1 MLEFKEFLET
11 LIQNNVFRIIIVMI
25 IFDTIFGILRAI
37 KERKI
42 NSCVGIDGM
51 IRKARNVIFLIFL
64 FSN

>member
-1 MLEFKEFLET
+1 MLEFKEFLEA

-51 IRKARNVIFLIFL
+51 IRKARNVIFIIFL

>member
-51 IRKARNVIFLIFL
+51 IRKARNVIFIIFL

>member
-51 IRKARNVIFLIFL
+51 IRKDRNVIFIIFL